1 MFTYTY
7 SVQDDFPNHKA
18 DAGALHAEI
27 KDSAIVAVLDGVT
40 VHGDVTCDVMFV
52 TELSVGDNSIL
63 DNIVAEHQ
71 GEPLP
76 QPESVWLSIYRQNP
90 EPELDEQH
98 KAVIWVDTND
108 NNKTY
113 LVFRRGADDQV
124 KVQLT

>member
-7 SVQDDFPNHKA
+7 SVQDDFPYHKV
-18 DAGALHAEI
+18 DAGKLHAEV
-27 KDSAIVAVLDGVT
+27 KDSAIVSVLDGVT
-40 VHGDVTCDVMFV
+40 VRETTCEVMFV
-52 TELSVGDNSIL
+52 TELSSGDETVL
-63 DNIVAEHQ
+63 DGIVAAHD

-108 NNKTY
+108 NDKTY